1 MKKLIQNENNSIFSS
16 KSNVLKFLTKKITLS
31 KIEKIFDFT
40 VNEWEKNTKKI
51 INQILIQFPNEQL
64 IIRSSAIG
72 EDSEENSAAG
82 TYESILNINSK
93 SKNDL
98 IKAINSVINSYKS
111 KNNFNQKNQILVQTQ
126 TKNIIRSGV
135 IFTRTSDFGS
145 PYYVINYEDGTSTTG
160 VTHGSIN
167 KTIKISKYTNKE
179 NLDKIWSKLLKSIEE
194 VESIVSSDSL
204 DIEFGI
210 TKKNSI
216 ILFQVRPITSLH
228 EKQYLKFDSK
238 IKQKIKQS
246 QNKFLKLKKQF
257 GGQIIFSDM
266 TDWNP
271 AEIIGNNPNVLDYS
285 LYDHLIM
292 KDAWHKGRIKLGY
305 QKFNS
310 SSLMIKFGNKPFVN
324 VNSSFKSLIP
334 MNIDEKLKEKLLKYY
349 LKKLLNN
356 PQLHDKS
363 EFDILLTC
371 YDISLKEKL
380 NELKKSN
387 FTVNETEKLHQC
399 LVDFT
404 QQIIEE
410 FPKYSQQCNDSIKQ
424 MSKNRLILTRNIH
437 KTKNY
442 HTKLK
447 IIESLLSDCK
457 IFGTIPFSLMA
468 RIAFIG
474 NALLKSFVI
483 HDHLSQKSVEKFM
496 NSLETP
502 LTNFQQDL
510 LKFSQKELTKNQF
523 FKKYGH
529 LRPGTYDVTVKR
541 YDDEMSFL
549 NDVKFSTLK
558 FPKNFQLNFNKII
571 KIMNDDNMSITSAQ
585 LSFFI
590 KNSLIMRENI
600 KFEFSKN
607 LSDALELIANIGI
620 EFGFSRQDIAF
631 LDIETII
638 SPPKNITKSKLKKL
652 WREKIKNNKLKVEIN
667 NYLILPSIISQK
679 NDFEMIKYYSSK
691 PNYITSK
698 SITSNIIN
706 FDMSKISNNLEN
718 KIILLENADP
728 GYDWIFTR
736 NPAGLI
742 TKYGGVA
749 SHMSIRC
756 SEIGLPAAIGCGEI
770 IYEQISNASKIYLDC
785 KNEQITILENIKIDE
800 FSEQKKVLKS
810 LGYIK

>member
-1 MKKLIQNENNSIFSS
+1 MKKSIQNKNNSIFTS
-16 KSNVLKFLTKKITLS
+16 KSNVLKFLKKTLTLS

-40 VNEWEKNTKKI
+40 VSEWVDNKKNIT
-51 INQILIQFPNEQL
+51 NQIQIKFPNKKL

-93 SKNDL
+93 SKND
-98 IKAINSVINSYKS
+98 IINAINSVINSYKL
-111 KNNFNQKNQILVQTQ
+111 KNNFNKKNQILIQTQ
-126 TKNIIRSGV
+126 TKNIVRSGV
-135 IFTRTSDFGS
+135 IFTRTSDYGS
-145 PYYVINYEDGTSTTG
+145 PYYVINYEDGKSTTG
-160 VTHGSIN
+160 VTHGSVN
-167 KTIKISKYTNKE
+167 KTIKISKYTNIK
-179 NLDKIWSKLLKSIEE
+179 NLDKTWIKLLKSIKE
-194 VESIVSSDSL
+194 VESILCFDSL

-210 TKKNSI
+210 TKNNSI
-216 ILFQVRPITSLH
+216 ILFQVRPITSLQN
-228 EKQYLKFDSK
+228 KQYLKFDSK
-238 IKQKIKQS
+238 IKQKIY
-246 QNKFLKLKKQF
+246 QNQKKFLKLKKQF
-257 GGQIIFSDM
+257 DKHLIFSDM

-271 AEIIGNNPNVLDYS
+271 AEIIGNNPNILDYS
-285 LYDHLIM
+285 LYDYLIM

-324 VNSSFKSLIP
+324 VNLSFKSLIP
-334 MNIDEKLKEKLLKYY
+334 MDIGKKLKDKLLNYY
-349 LKKLLNN
+349 LQKLLNN

-371 YDISLKEKL
+371 YDISLKDKL
-380 NELKKSN
+380 TELKKSN
-387 FTVNETEKLHQC
+387 FTVSETQKIHNC
-399 LVDFT
+399 LIDFT
-404 QQIIEE
+404 QQIIDE
-410 FPKYSQQCNDSIKQ
+410 FPKHSAECNTSIKK
-424 MSKNRLILTRNIH
+424 MSQNRQKLNKTVLQ
-437 KTKNY
+437 TKNF

-447 IIESLLSDCK
+447 CIKFLLADCK
-457 IFGTIPFSLMA
+457 TLGTIPFSLMA

-474 NALLKSFVI
+474 NALLKSFI
-483 HDHLSQKSVEKFM
+483 IDDQLSQKSVEKFM

-510 LKFSQKELTKNQF
+510 IQFSQKKLRKNEF

-529 LRPGTYDVTVKR
+529 LRPGTYDITVNR
-541 YDDEMSFL
+541 YDNEMSFL

-558 FPKNFQLNFNKII
+558 FPKNHQLNFSKIT
-571 KIMNDDNMSITSAQ
+571 KRMNDDGISITPNQ
-585 LSFFI
+585 LSSFI

-607 LSDALELIANIGI
+607 LSDALELIANIAI
-620 EFGFSRQDIAF
+620 ELGFSRNDIAY

-638 SPPKNITKSKLKKL
+638 SLPKNITKPKLKKL
-652 WREKIKNNKLKVEIN
+652 WEEKIKNNKVKVAIN
-667 NYLILPSIISQK
+667 NYLVLPSIISHK
-679 NDFEMIKYYSSK
+679 NDFEMITYYSSK
-691 PNYITSK
+691 PNYITK
-698 SITSNIIN
+698 KTITSEIIN

-756 SEIGLPAAIGCGEI
+756 SEIGLPAAIGCGEV
-770 IYEQISNASKIYLDC
+770 IYEQISVASKILLDC
-785 KNEQITILENIKIDE
+785 KNEQITILENEKIDE